1 MSTAEAS
8 RERRAALVVIDV
20 QESFRHM
27 PYWSDVDLPSFRAAL
42 LRLEAGCRQRG
53 VPVVHV
59 FHVEPSGPFST
70 ASGHVHALDW
80 LPGPPDACFFKHAHN
95 AFSDTGLDLHLRRLR
110 VDRLLIAG
118 IRTEQC
124 CETTARVASDIGYEV
139 DFVSEATL
147 TFAMTHPR
155 TGRSFSPAEI
165 KERCEL
171 VLAGRFARVVRVDEC
186 LRDLGE
192 SDA

>member
-70 ASGHVHALDW
+70 ASGHVRALSTGCRDR
-80 LPGPPDACFFKHAHN
+80 PTRASSSTRTTRSPIPASICTCVACA
-95 AFSDTGLDLHLRRLR
+95 S
-110 VDRLLIAG
+110 IA
-118 IRTEQC
+118 C
-124 CETTARVASDIGYEV
+124 
-139 DFVSEATL
+139 
-147 TFAMTHPR
+147 
-155 TGRSFSPAEI
+155 
-165 KERCEL
+165 
-171 VLAGRFARVVRVDEC
+171 
-186 LRDLGE
+186 
-192 SDA
+192 